1 MMGKM
6 MEMASLTE
14 DVKLRSHGKQKTI
27 RSFRE
32 YLSIDSCRSA
42 EPGGGGWQYP
52 PCLITGMQQ

>member
-1 MMGKM
+1 